1 MRVDSDPE
9 PSNTAIVT
17 ALFGWSLALPS
28 PPSERKRTLSLSRIG
43 SLSRPTS
50 PSLSRASSVSRGTQ
64 WGRGDSL
71 SPMPSSPLIS
81 ISHPVGGTPMRART
95 PWLSLPGRIIPTKSS
110 IEHMLHVRRVLG
122 IPRIFSAWSRHCEGK
137 QSPFSATVQLL
148 TR

>member
-1 MRVDSDPE
+1 MRVDSDLE

-50 PSLSRASSVSRGTQ
+50 PSLSRASSVSRGAQ

-81 ISHPVGGTPMRART
+81 ISHLGGTLMCART
-95 PWLSLPGRIIPTKSS
+95 PWLSLPSRIIPTKSS
-110 IEHMLHVRRVLG
+110 IEHTLHVRRVLG